1 MDVTVLKRWETLVCF
16 QGCNYIART
25 CMALKVYAPVCA
37 GTGRDFKLSVV
48 ISSIWI
54 SVQLD

>member
-1 MDVTVLKRWETLVCF
+1 MDLTVLKTWETLVC
-16 QGCNYIART
+16 T
-25 CMALKVYAPVCA
+25 LEVYAPVCA